1 MLDIIGSTWSL
12 FVGLLAAIWGVLVL
26 VATWG
31 WEVLY
36 HLHVTTPRLEGLLVG
51 ILLTWLFMRREKHP
65 ALRVLS
71 APLKLVLDILD
82 LAWDWGV
89 EVVVDAWEAV
99 AGATSKAVGT
109 VTGALRAA
117 GGWVMA
123 KLTGLRD
130 SLKKSDQA

>member
-12 FVGLLAAIWGVLVL
+12 FVGLLAAIWGVLAL
-26 VATWG
+26 VAAWG

-65 ALRVLS
+65 VLRVLS

-82 LAWDWGV
+82 LASDWGV
-89 EVVVDAWEAV
+89 EAVVDAWEAV
-99 AGATSKAVGT
+99 AGATSKVAGT

-123 KLTGLRD
+123 KLTSLRD

>member
-1 MLDIIGSTWSL
+1 MLEIIGSTWDL
-12 FVGLLAAIWGVLVL
+12 FVGLLAAIWGVLAL

-82 LAWDWGV
+82 LGWDWCV
-89 EVVVDAWEAV
+89 EVAVDAWEAV
-99 AGATSKAVGT
+99 SGLVKRVAGVVVGSI
-109 VTGALRAA
+109 RSA
-117 GGWVMA
+117 GHWVLS
-123 KLTGLRD
+123 KLTAVRDRLRREE
-130 SLKKSDQA
+130 QA